1 MKNSSL
7 KNLPRR
13 QLVLAVIATLAA
25 ANVYAQEPP
34 KEEDEG
40 KALDTI
46 VVTAQKRE
54 QSLQEVPVALTY
66 IEGAQLEQSGGF
78 NVEQLRT
85 LVPSLNI
92 RKTNTALNQAIFLRG
107 VGTINFAIAAQP
119 SVAFVLDGVVYSSAG
134 EAFGDLYDVERIE
147 VLRGPQGTLFGK
159 NASAGVVNVI
169 SRMPGDVLGGYVD
182 VGWFEDNERR
192 VRAALDAPLSDTLRT
207 RTTVMWGKFD
217 GFINNTSDTAAGG
230 DVNGYDRK
238 GIRTIWQADTSDRVQ
253 LTFIADYRDSDD
265 NCCVEVIGLAP
276 TGANGP
282 ALNSILRTNFRGDE
296 TREVRQDLQMRST
309 EEAWGISL
317 QGDVNFD
324 SGTLTSITAFR
335 AWDSTEFREGDW
347 LDRPA
352 AYVGNA
358 FAQLHDFGPQE
369 TDTFSQELRFAGTAD
384 RFDYV
389 VGGYFSKTD
398 ADRYFQRDT
407 VVCRSTTSAPNATGL
422 APCLPGSSVI
432 ERPSA
437 NATFGADFENLALFG
452 DTTYGLNDSWKLI
465 GGLRWTRDEISYDH
479 LYNFSPIPGPGIRTQ
494 AGGGT
499 ALLSGENSSNELSG
513 RAGVQWDAS
522 ENLMSY
528 FTYSRGYKGPA
539 FNVFFNMGPNNTA
552 VVDAETADSLELGFK
567 STLADGLVI
576 VSGAIFSTDYD
587 NFQAN
592 NFLFLN
598 GALITTLTNAGEVET
613 RGAELDFIARPTTN
627 LSLSGGIAYANA
639 QVVRFPVPPGAPPG
653 TLPTVRDGTQ
663 LPLAPKWKATLA
675 GQYFFEFDR
684 FNFTPGLVYAFQSEQ
699 WSDLNE
705 PAALRIPTYGTL
717 DLNFAFSDKADR
729 YSLTLHARNV
739 TDKQFV
745 SLRTAG
751 GPGGSPRLQIPRE
764 ADRYFGL
771 QFRMNFGGF

>member
-1 MKNSSL
+1 MKQSNL
-7 KNLPRR
+7 KGLPRR
-13 QLVLAVIATLAA
+13 QLALAVIAILAA
-25 ANVYAQEPP
+25 ANVHAQEPP
-34 KEEDEG
+34 AEGEES

-66 IEGAQLEQSGGF
+66 IEGAQLERSGGF

-207 RTTVMWGKFD
+207 RTTVMWGQFD
-217 GFINNTSDTAAGG
+217 GFIKNTSDTAAGG

-265 NCCVEVIGLAP
+265 NCCVEVIGVAP

-282 ALNSILRTNFRGDE
+282 ALNSILRTDFRGDE

-309 EEAWGISL
+309 EEAWGLSL

-324 SGTLTSITAFR
+324 AGTLTSITAFR

-352 AYVGNA
+352 AFVGNA

-369 TDTFSQELRFAGTAD
+369 TDTFSQELRFAGTAN

-389 VGGYFSKTD
+389 LGGYFSKTD
-398 ADRYFQRDT
+398 AERYFQRDT
-407 VVCRSTTSAPNATGL
+407 VVCRSTTSAPNSTGL

-437 NATFGADFENLALFG
+437 NATFGADFENFALFG
-452 DTTYGLNDSWKLI
+452 DTTYGLNDAWKLI
-465 GGLRWTRDEISYDH
+465 GGLRWTRDEISYEH
-479 LYNFSPIPGPGIRTQ
+479 LYNFSPIPGPGIRSQ

-499 ALLSGENSSNELSG
+499 AFLSGEDSSNELSG
-513 RAGVQWDAS
+513 RAGVQWDVS
-522 ENLMSY
+522 EDLMSY

-539 FNVFFNMGPNNTA
+539 FNVFFNMGPSNTA

-576 VSGAIFSTDYD
+576 VSGAVFSTDYD

-613 RGAELDFIARPTTN
+613 QGAEIDFIARPTTN

-684 FNFTPGLVYAFQSEQ
+684 FNFTPGMVFAFQSEQ

-717 DLNFAFSDKADR
+717 DLNFAFTDKADR
-729 YSLTLHARNV
+729 YGLTLHARNV
-739 TDKQFV
+739 TDRQFV

-751 GPGGSPRLQIPRE
+751 GPGGVPRLQIPRE